1 MSQRSWFVLM
11 AVLLIVLL
19 GAAIGA
25 PLHQGKEKA
34 PETAVEEDQTGE
46 DAIPVQGLWTLVR
59 NSDEV
64 RLLGRLVAAEAMGE
78 PYEGQVAVAAVLL
91 NRVKHPSFP
100 NTIQGVI
107 YQPLAFE
114 SVLNGHI
121 WRVTNLSQ
129 ANRAAQAALNG
140 WDPTYGALYFWNPS
154 KPVSP
159 WIWTRRIVRQIGS
172 HVFGI

>member
-1 MSQRSWFVLM
+1 
-11 AVLLIVLL
+11 
-19 GAAIGA
+19 
-25 PLHQGKEKA
+25 
-34 PETAVEEDQTGE
+34 
-46 DAIPVQGLWTLVR
+46 
-59 NSDEV
+59 
-64 RLLGRLVAAEAMGE
+64 MGE

-114 SVLNGHI
+114 SVLSGHI

-140 WDPTYGALYFWNPS
+140 WDPTYGALYFGSLQACQSLDLDQAYCSLN
-154 KPVSP
+154 
-159 WIWTRRIVRQIGS
+159 GS
-172 HVFGI
+172 HVFEYSWKREREMKNASLVHHVCRSHIAAGPLLGAIPNGQTGSAWPMRWKPIIKGSFTRCWNKLSSWILY